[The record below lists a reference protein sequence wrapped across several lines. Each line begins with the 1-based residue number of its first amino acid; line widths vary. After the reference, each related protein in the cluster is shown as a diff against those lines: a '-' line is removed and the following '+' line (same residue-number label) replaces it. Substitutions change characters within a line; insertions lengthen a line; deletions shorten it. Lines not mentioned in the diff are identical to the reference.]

1 MDMNPET
8 TNKPYSADM
17 AAYFN
22 KLLRQ
27 DHRNRPEAPSQPS
40 SENAPKVQ
48 SPPRT
53 DSASPPDQVQTQTS
67 EAPATKPTVAKP
79 PKTKP
84 KKRPRQSLGVRQA
97 KTGRRRGQKPKNV
110 RQTAMVVLIPILAVT
125 LLVLIRKPN
134 GSSAAVAAPSG
145 LDMNKP
151 SIETAPE
158 IEIDWEVPQPYQP
171 AERDPMRSV
180 VLSIAVP
187 DAPVPQKTAPA
198 KLTVRGILYSED
210 RPAVIIGT
218 HLLHTGDE
226 ISGARIVKI
235 NRDTVEFQADGRT
248 WEQAVT
254 SANTTDEELD
264 KP

>member
-8 TNKPYSADM
+8 TNKPYGEDM

-22 KLLRQ
+22 RLLRQ
-27 DHRNRPEAPSQPS
+27 DRRNRPEAPSQPS

-53 DSASPPDQVQTQTS
+53 DSASPPGQVQPQS
-67 EAPATKPTVAKP
+67 PATKPTVAKP

-84 KKRPRQSLGVRQA
+84 KKRPKQVLRISQA
-97 KTGRRRGQKPKNV
+97 RTRRKGAQKPKNV
-110 RQTAMVVLIPILAVT
+110 RQTAMIVLIPILAVT

-134 GSSAAVAAPSG
+134 GSSAAVTAPLG

-151 SIETAPE
+151 SIETTPE
-158 IEIDWEVPQPYQP
+158 IEIDWEVPPPYQP

-187 DAPVPQKTAPA
+187 DAPVPQETTPA

-248 WEQAVT
+248 WEQTVT
-254 SANTTDEELD
+254 SAKKTDEELD